1 MCPMEIHDLKYAI
14 VLDRRSGRVIFIKLN
29 QANFPVEEIDECD
42 WEEILYPYE
51 DDGKF
56 DLTYCDW
63 MFVPDLKI
71 ETLGF
76 GSELVKFQKI
86 KE

>member
-1 MCPMEIHDLKYAI
+1 MEIHDLKYAI